1 MKKNILFCLIIIVSF
16 FTFNYNVK
24 ATNKL
29 YFENDN
35 ISVAPGK
42 TVEVGLF
49 AESDKEFKNVK
60 LNLITTSTSINF
72 YSIEYNQVFT
82 KSTSG
87 STTVLSSN
95 TSLKSGTK
103 IATVKL
109 KASDNAQISTTGYV
123 RAVSA
128 TLDNSISL
136 ENAQVLVKVSN
147 ELSSNNNLS
156 SITSSIVNI
165 DFNKE
170 ITSYDVEV
178 ESDVNELDLVA
189 TPEDKSSTVD
199 ISSQVLKT
207 GKNTITITVK
217 AANKEEKVYTV
228 NVNKN
233 KSKESNPISET
244 SSKTHKEAK
253 VDKKG
258 WVVILLA
265 LLIVLGIDLIS
276 IMHKKNK

>member
-1 MKKNILFCLIIIVSF
+1 MKKNILFCLIVIMGLFV
-16 FTFNYNVK
+16 FNGNVK

-29 YFENDN
+29 YFESEN

-42 TVEVGLF
+42 TTEVGLF
-49 AESDKEFKNVK
+49 VESDKEFKNIK
-60 LNLITTSTSINF
+60 LNLITTSASINF
-72 YSIEYNQVFT
+72 YSVEYNQVFT
-82 KSTSG
+82 RSTSG
-87 STTVLSSN
+87 SITVLSSN
-95 TSLKSGTK
+95 DSLKSGTK

-109 KASDNAQISTTGYV
+109 KASDNAPVSTTGYV

-147 ELSSNNNLS
+147 ELSNNTNLS
-156 SITSSIVNI
+156 SITSSLVNI

-170 ITSYDVEV
+170 TTNYEVEV
-178 ESDVNELDLVA
+178 ESDVKELDLVA
-189 TPEDKSSTVD
+189 TPEDKSSTAFV
-199 ISSQVLKT
+199 SSQVLKT

-217 AANKEEKVYTV
+217 AANKEEKVYTITV
-228 NVNKN
+228 DKKKDKENTV
-233 KSKESNPISET
+233 KSDSPKV
-244 SSKTHKEAK
+244 HKEAK

-258 WVVILLA
+258 WVIILLA
-265 LLIVLGIDLIS
+265 LLIVLGIDLVN

>member
-1 MKKNILFCLIIIVSF
+1 MKKKVLFYLIIIISLFV
-16 FTFNYNVK
+16 FNINVK
-24 ATNKL
+24 AANKL
-29 YFENDN
+29 YFEREN

-42 TVEVGLF
+42 TTEVGLF
-49 AESDKEFKNVK
+49 IESDKEFNSVK
-60 LNLITTSTSINF
+60 LNLITTSTNINF

-82 KSTSG
+82 RSTSG
-87 STTVLSSN
+87 NITVLSSN
-95 TSLKSGTK
+95 ETLKSGTK

-109 KASDNAQISTTGYV
+109 KASDSAPISTTGYV

-128 TLDNSISL
+128 TLENSISL

-147 ELSSNNNLS
+147 ELSNNNNLS
-156 SITSSIVNI
+156 SITSSLVNI

-170 ITSYDVEV
+170 TTSYEVEV
-178 ESDVNELDLVA
+178 ENDVKELDLVA

-217 AANKEEKVYTV
+217 AANEEEKIYTITV
-228 NVNKN
+228 NKKN
-233 KSKESNPISET
+233 AKKNTTKDDSPKV
-244 SSKTHKEAK
+244 HKKAK
-253 VDKKG
+253 VDRKG
-258 WVVILLA
+258 WIVILIA
-265 LLIVLGIDLIS
+265 LLIVLGIDLVS

>member
-1 MKKNILFCLIIIVSF
+1 MKKKVLFYLIIIISLFV
-16 FTFNYNVK
+16 FNINVK
-24 ATNKL
+24 AANKL
-29 YFENDN
+29 YFEREN

-42 TVEVGLF
+42 TTEVGLF
-49 AESDKEFKNVK
+49 IESDKEFNSVK
-60 LNLITTSTSINF
+60 LNLITTSININF

-82 KSTSG
+82 RSTSG
-87 STTVLSSN
+87 NITVLSSN
-95 TSLKSGTK
+95 EALKSGTK

-109 KASDNAQISTTGYV
+109 KASDSAPISTTGYV

-128 TLDNSISL
+128 TLENSISL

-147 ELSSNNNLS
+147 ELSNNNNLS
-156 SITSSIVNI
+156 SITSSLVNI

-170 ITSYDVEV
+170 TTSYEVEV
-178 ESDVNELDLVA
+178 ENDVKELDLVA

-217 AANKEEKVYTV
+217 AANEEEKIYTITV
-228 NVNKN
+228 NKKN
-233 KSKESNPISET
+233 AKENTTKDDSP
-244 SSKTHKEAK
+244 KVHKKAK
-253 VDKKG
+253 VDRKG
-258 WVVILLA
+258 WVVILIA
-265 LLIVLGIDLIS
+265 LLIVLGIDLVS